1 MESEAYSESEFR
13 IRGIYSN
20 KVVTAPPWAI
30 QDLLKCAGNSVMSVV
45 DAKLPINS
53 DKISPKCLEAF
64 HR

>member
-30 QDLLKCAGNSVMSVV
+30 QALLKCAGNSVMSVV